1 MYPRYGRLTL
11 WERLELDEIPIELG
25 FPVNKIKTRYEV
37 TYNSLGLF
45 GAELFLYI
53 DIKHRILQ
61 VLNQADEEAGYPVFL
76 PMTNG
81 NDMPPLDPKFAP
93 ELEALSHTLSEF
105 QCFFEDENDPD
116 VVPIRVH
123 LEWCSPKVR
132 DLADLLFKYYTTD
145 FQGIVFVE
153 QRHVAACLARILPRI
168 PHLEHYIRSSQL
180 IGHGAS
186 NMAKSQ
192 VRGMALKTQQDVVR
206 MFRDR
211 EVNLRMCRAFFR
223 RSGYL
228 WKPLT
233 VVATSVAEEG
243 LDFPVSIICIFEV
256 FEGNIVVGLRA
267 RNSFRSYPAYGWIHS
282 VSWTRTPEDGYLHR
296 HDSAGAGD
304 PRRALPCLF

>member
-11 WERLELDEIPIELG
+11 WERLDLDELPIELG
-25 FPVNKIKTRYEV
+25 FPVNKIRTRYEV

-61 VLNQADEEAGYPVFL
+61 ILNQADEEAEYPIFL
-76 PMTNG
+76 PMTVG

-93 ELEALSHTLSEF
+93 ELEALDYILSEY
-105 QCFFEDENDPD
+105 QCYFEDENDPE
-116 VVPIRVH
+116 VVPVRVQ

-132 DLADLLFKYYTTD
+132 DLADLLFKYYTND

-168 PHLEHYIRSSQL
+168 PQLEPYIRSSQL

-211 EVNLRMCRAFFR
+211 EVNLRTC
-223 RSGYL
+223 
-228 WKPLT
+228 
-233 VVATSVAEEG
+233 
-243 LDFPVSIICIFEV
+243 CIFSSATP
-256 FEGNIVVGLRA
+256 GLTGTA
-267 RNSFRSYPAYGWIHS
+267 A
-282 VSWTRTPEDGYLHR
+282 
-296 HDSAGAGD
+296 
-304 PRRALPCLF
+304 